1 MSAPR
6 VVFAFENIILEN
18 QHGGVDRGQ
27 RAEDRGQEY
36 RGQIRNIGV
45 RYAKAEQ
52 RNIGVRYATGGA
64 AVPPVAY
71 LTPIFLT
78 PVFRVDPPGAAP

>member
-6 VVFAFENIILEN
+6 VVFAIENIILEN
-18 QHGGVDRGQ
+18 HHGGVDRGQ

-36 RGQIRNIGV
+36 RGQI
-45 RYAKAEQ
+45 